1 MANAPCVLIADDEPP
16 IRRFLRTSLA
26 AQGFRIVEAAD
37 GRSALEAAA
46 HEKPDLVIL
55 DLGLPDIN
63 GIEVLRALRA
73 KSDVPVIVLSVRSD
87 EQGKVAALDLGADD
101 YVTKPFGMDELVARI
116 RTAMRHRFQ
125 AQGTPPVFASGGV
138 SVDLVR
144 RVVKRGDEEVKLS
157 PKEYELLR
165 MLVLNAGKVLTHRQI
180 LNEVWGPAHV
190 EDAQYLRVFVRN
202 LRQKL
207 ESDPA
212 RPVLI
217 LTEPGVGY
225 RLHAPA

>member
-1 MANAPCVLIADDEPP
+1 MTEETDIWRAAHLLVKRHGDDAEIAAAQRADEC
-16 IRRFLRTSLA
+16 IAEGDLDGQMIWKRILA
-26 AQGFRIVEAAD
+26 A
-37 GRSALEAAA
+37 
-46 HEKPDLVIL
+46 
-55 DLGLPDIN
+55 
-63 GIEVLRALRA
+63 
-73 KSDVPVIVLSVRSD
+73 VR
-87 EQGKVAALDLGADD
+87 ELQR
-101 YVTKPFGMDELVARI
+101 TKPAVGE
-116 RTAMRHRFQ
+116 
-125 AQGTPPVFASGGV
+125 
-138 SVDLVR
+138 
-144 RVVKRGDEEVKLS
+144 RGDEDVKLS

-212 RPVLI
+212 RPALI

-225 RLHAPA
+225 RLQSPL

>member
-101 YVTKPFGMDELVARI
+101 YVTKPFGMDELIARI

-165 MLVLNAGKVLTHRQI
+165 MLVMNAGKVLTQRQI